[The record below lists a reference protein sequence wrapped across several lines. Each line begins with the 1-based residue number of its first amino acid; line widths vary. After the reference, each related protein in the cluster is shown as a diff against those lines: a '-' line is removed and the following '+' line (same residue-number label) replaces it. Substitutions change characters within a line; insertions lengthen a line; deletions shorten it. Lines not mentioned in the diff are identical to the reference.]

1 MPPEHAITLY
11 DLERAGNCYKIRLF
25 LSILG
30 ISYTKAPVNLGAGEH
45 RRPEFLALNP
55 NGLVPVLTDGATTLY
70 DSAAILS
77 YLARKYADAAWFPN
91 EPERFALVVR
101 WLAFEQNEVRYG
113 LTRARAL
120 ALKLS
125 TQLTR
130 TGTLEESLVLANLA
144 LEILERRLAETE
156 WLAGTNDPTIADIAC
171 YPYTA
176 LAGDAGLSLDPYPGI
191 RRWIAAIERLPGYVP
206 LPRVKPA

>member
-1 MPPEHAITLY
+1 MPPDHAITLY
-11 DLERAGNCYKIRLF
+11 DLERSGNCYKIRLF

-30 ISYTKAPVNLGAGEH
+30 IGYTKVPVNLGAGEH
-45 RRPEFLALNP
+45 RTPEFLALNP

-77 YLARKYADAAWFPN
+77 YLARKYADAAWFPI
-91 EPERFALVVR
+91 EPEPFAQVVR

-130 TGTLEESLVLANLA
+130 TGTLEESLMLANLA

-156 WLAGTNDPTIADIAC
+156 WLAGTTHPTVADIAC

-176 LAGDAGLSLDPYPGI
+176 LCGDADLSLDPYPGI
-191 RRWIAAIERLPGYVP
+191 RRWIAAIEHRPGYVP
-206 LPRVKPA
+206 LPKVKPA